1 MVARINARPPQ
12 STSFDDM
19 TDFLIR
25 SAHIPGAHAAFL
37 ARALPIL
44 RADHRVVGVAAAG
57 SFTTGT
63 MDEFSDLDLV
73 IAVEPSD
80 VDAVSGERQRIAAEL
95 GPLVAAFTGE
105 HVGEP
110 RLLVCLYGD
119 EGNGAPL
126 HVDLKFVAL
135 PDVAARVDDLAVLW
149 ERDGRVTRALHV
161 GTARFPSPDP
171 QWIEDRFWVWIHYG
185 ATKVGR
191 GELFEA
197 VNFLAFL
204 RAQVLGPL
212 ILLEAGAQP
221 SGVRRLEAVAPSRAV
236 ELRMTVAPYDPAGC
250 VRSLF
255 AAAELYRSL
264 RQSLTHDRVVA
275 NRAAE
280 HAAVAYLDDVA
291 HMYRVA

>member
-1 MVARINARPPQ
+1 M
-12 STSFDDM
+12 SSED
-19 TDFLIR
+19 
-25 SAHIPGAHAAFL
+25 IPSAHAAFL
-37 ARALPIL
+37 ARALRFL
-44 RADHRVVGVAAAG
+44 CADHRFVGVAAAG
-57 SFTTGT
+57 SFATGT

-73 IAVEPSD
+73 IAVEPGD
-80 VDAVSGERQRIAAEL
+80 VEAVSGERHRIAAEL

-110 RLLVCLYGD
+110 RLLICLYGGD
-119 EGNGAPL
+119 GDGPPL
-126 HVDLKFVAL
+126 HVDLKFVSL
-135 PDVAARVDDLAVLW
+135 PDVADRVDDLAVLW

-161 GTARFPSPDP
+161 GEARFPSPDP

-197 VNFLAFL
+197 VNFIAFL

-221 SGVRRLEAVAPSRAV
+221 SGVRRVEAVAPSRAV

-250 VRSLF
+250 VRSLY
-255 AAAELYRSL
+255 AAVDLYRSL
-264 RQSLTHDRVVA
+264 RQALNPGRVVA
-275 NRAAE
+275 NQAAE
-280 HAAVAYLDDVA
+280 HTAVAYLDEVA
-291 HMYRVA
+291 HRCRVA